1 MMPKQNILTFNIL
14 FMNPF
19 SLLFDEIIYRPI
31 INLLVVF
38 LWLFDGNLGLAIVSL
53 TVIIRLLLLKVTFAG
68 NTMQQQ
74 MSDFQPKMAEI
85 QERYKDDPKKLSEE
99 TMKLFKNQGMWPLK
113 GCLMMLLQ
121 IPVFL
126 WLYTVIQSF
135 ASNKL
140 IESSLYSFL
149 VVFGAGYLKP
159 GSIDATFLGID
170 LLGAG
175 SIVLAI
181 VSWVLVY
188 LQMQLTMLNKPVTPQ
203 MPGWAAIPDMSK
215 MMGTMNIVMVGV
227 MWSVVYSTNSGV
239 WLYILIT
246 TLFSVVQY
254 MIQYRQ
260 LVRAK
265 WQARGIK
272 GKK

>member
-1 MMPKQNILTFNIL
+1 
-14 FMNPF
+14 MNPF
-19 SLLFDEIIYRPI
+19 ALLFDEIIYRPI
-31 INLLVVF
+31 FNLLVTF
-38 LWLFDGNLGLAIVSL
+38 LGVFDGNLWLAIVSL
-53 TVIIRLLLLKVTFAG
+53 TLIIRLLLLRVTFAG
-68 NTMQQQ
+68 NNMQKE

-85 QERYKDDPKKLSEE
+85 QERYKDDPKKMSEE

-126 WLYTVIQSF
+126 WLYSVIQSF

-149 VVFGAGYLKP
+149 IVFGAGYLKP
-159 GSIDATFLGID
+159 GSVDPLFLGID
-170 LLGAG
+170 LLGSG

-181 VSWVLVY
+181 ISWVLVY
-188 LQMQLTMLNKPVTPQ
+188 LQMQLTMLNKPATPQ
-203 MPGWAAIPDMSK
+203 MPGWAAMPDMSK
-215 MMGTMNIVMVGV
+215 MMGSMNVVMVVV
-227 MWSVVYSTNSGV
+227 MAWVVYSTNSGV
-239 WLYILIT
+239 GLYILVT
-246 TLFSVVQY
+246 TLFSVIQY
-254 MIQYRQ
+254 VIQYRQ

-265 WQARGIK
+265 WQARGIA